1 MSKERVNQLT
11 AADDYDVSRMVFS
24 DPQVG
29 SVPNTPIVYKRIN
42 ISTLNKD
49 GTVGDLIIPTEQVFS
64 FGVSENVNPETKKVN
79 GHVLPLCL
87 YNRSGPTPAEKAWVD
102 TVDRIVEHCKKHLV
116 ENREEIE
123 QYDLSMN
130 DLKKFNPLYWKR
142 EKGKIVEG
150 TGPTLYAKLIASK
163 KHNKIMSMFY
173 DDNEETVDPL
183 ALLGKYCYVNGAIK
197 IESIF
202 LGNKISFQVKL
213 YEAKV
218 RLMDGGMKPLMAR
231 PKNAGRMLT
240 SDSVPVQKAVAE
252 VKADDSDVGDD
263 DGGGSLHNSDTEEAA
278 KPAAKAVVR
287 KVVRR
292 VPAKK

>member
-1 MSKERVNQLT
+1 MSKQRINQLT
-11 AADDYDVSRMVFS
+11 AADNYDVSRMVFS
-24 DPQVG
+24 EPQVG

-49 GTVGDLIIPTEQVFS
+49 GTVGDLIISTEQVFS

-87 YNRSGPTPAEKAWVD
+87 YNRNGPTTAEKAWVD
-102 TVDRIVEHCKKHLV
+102 TFDSIVEHCKNHLV

-142 EKGKIVEG
+142 EKGKIVDG

-163 KHNKIMSMFY
+163 KNNKIMSMFY
-173 DDNEETVDPL
+173 NENEETIDPL
-183 ALLGKYCYVNGAIK
+183 ALLGKYCYVNAAIK

-213 YEAKV
+213 YEANV
-218 RLMDGGMKPLMAR
+218 RLMDGGMKPLMMR
-231 PKNAGRMLT
+231 PKNVGLMLT
-240 SDSVPVQKAVAE
+240 SESVPQKALDD
-252 VKADDSDVGDD
+252 VKADDSDDA
-263 DGGGSLHNSDTEEAA
+263 GSLHNSDTEEV
-278 KPAAKAVVR
+278 KSVKAVVR
-287 KVVRR
+287 KVVRK
-292 VPAKK
+292 VPVKK